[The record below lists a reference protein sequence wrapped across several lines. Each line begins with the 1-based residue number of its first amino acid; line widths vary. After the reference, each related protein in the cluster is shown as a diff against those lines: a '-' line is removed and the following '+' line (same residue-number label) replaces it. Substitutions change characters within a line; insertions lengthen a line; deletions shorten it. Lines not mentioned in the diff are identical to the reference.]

1 MLGLSQKSLK
11 EKIIPMRLIPKRKVT
26 EADQQITKHIN
37 VLGDDIANAIVQN
50 NKKITEQLIR
60 AGVLKEED
68 IEE

>member
-26 EADQQITKHIN
+26 EADQQIIKHIN
-37 VLGDDIANAIVQN
+37 ALADDIANAIVQN

>member
-11 EKIIPMRLIPKRKVT
+11 EKIIPMRLIAKRKVT

-37 VLGDDIANAIVQN
+37 ALADDIANAIVQN

-60 AGVLKEED
+60 AGFLKEED